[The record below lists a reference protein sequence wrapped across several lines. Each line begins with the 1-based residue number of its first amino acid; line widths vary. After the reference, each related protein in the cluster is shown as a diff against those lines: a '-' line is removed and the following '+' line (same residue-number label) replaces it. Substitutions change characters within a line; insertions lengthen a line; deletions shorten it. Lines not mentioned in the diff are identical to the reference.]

1 MRRMQRLS
9 FLATLLL
16 VPGLSVAQ
24 PEDTVQ
30 TPPPPPGYYR
40 PLPDYRSNNP
50 AQLLEDGIA
59 RLQMFVAQKG
69 LRDPQVLTA
78 FLNEQIAP
86 FFDFDRMARLVG
98 GRFYDQ
104 LDETEKARFR
114 RRLSNMF
121 FSALSRNL
129 GAYADPQ
136 PRIDFLPPR
145 RRGADEVE
153 VAARVLPWRGY
164 PIRLVFRFA
173 RTPDGWKIYDASYNG
188 QSAVL
193 YYRRYVMEQ
202 IRRYGPQILLD

>member
-1 MRRMQRLS
+1 MKRSLILITSLIALTPALQ
-9 FLATLLL
+9 A
-16 VPGLSVAQ
+16 AQ
-24 PEDTVQ
+24 NGPAADL
-30 TPPPPPGYYR
+30 PPAPPGYYR
-40 PLPDYRSNNP
+40 PLPDYQRNNP

-69 LRDPQVLTA
+69 LKDPQVLTA

-98 GRFYDQ
+98 GRFYEQ
-104 LDETEKARFR
+104 LDETDKARFR
-114 RRLSNMF
+114 RRLSAMF
-121 FSALSRNL
+121 FSALGRNL
-129 GAYADPQ
+129 GAYVDPQ

-145 RRGADEVE
+145 RRGQNEVE

-164 PIRLVFRFA
+164 PVRLVFRFA

-193 YYRRYVMEQ
+193 YYRRYVMQQ
-202 IRRYGPQILLD
+202 IRRYGPQVLLD